1 MHPVPVRPV
10 HGNWIW
16 LVTAVLS
23 ATTLTG
29 AALRYAAVACQ
40 AGPARAAG
48 AAGTAAP
55 VLLPGP
61 PGAATSFAAPAA
73 TPAPAASGLA
83 VFYNPGTVTGSCSL
97 GPFPPGG
104 LYVSL
109 PPQRYA
115 GSAACGTYLD
125 VRGPR
130 GRVRAEVVDLCPAC
144 AATSVNLDRA
154 AFVQVA
160 GPDVGSAPVSYRQ
173 VVDPVLPGPI
183 ALRVGTTAAGLLTL
197 QVVNHGN
204 RLTSVALASPGQA
217 GAQWLALTRGPN
229 DFWVSPAAPPAGPVG
244 VRITDSAGHQVI
256 VPGVKLTPGSMIR
269 SRVWMY
275 RTGGTA
281 SANPPGSAART
292 VTASGRPAIE
302 RRSAPPAA
310 HC

>member
-183 ALRVGTTAAGLLTL
+183 ALRVGTTAAGRLSL

-204 RLTSVALASPGQA
+204 RLTSVALASPAQA
-217 GAQWLALTRGPN
+217 GARWLSLTRGPN
-229 DFWVSPAAPPAGPVG
+229 DFWVSPAVPPAGPVA

-256 VPGVKLTPGSMIR
+256 VPGVRLNPGSMIR

-275 RTGGTA
+275 RTGTTAPAVAATGTPV
-281 SANPPGSAART
+281 S
-292 VTASGRPAIE
+292 RPA
-302 RRSAPPAA
+302 RPAYSPVPA
-310 HC
+310 SHC